1 MDETKVKMNH
11 KLFEKKV
18 VNMRNKKWKCLCQ

>member
-18 VNMRNKKWKCLCQ
+18 VNMRNKK